1 MQKNEVFSRVF
12 RRAAAMF
19 AQAKLRGGEAFS
31 PTGEVCPTGEVRSGG
46 AKKGLITQPL
56 DRYDSILI

>member
-12 RRAAAMF
+12 RRAAALL
-19 AQAKLRGGEAFS
+19 AQTKFRVGEAFS
-31 PTGEVCPTGEVRSGG
+31 PTGKVG